1 MARSTSG
8 RGRKT
13 GGTASGSDHANQ
25 SEPEAPGQPGDVTG
39 RTEGLFTDAGSVT
52 LAALLHLLRLTGAE
66 LVLGRRDLDSG
77 PFENAVRVKI
87 DQFTGPTASPEARA
101 AGLAFARHLVE
112 QVLAQIRAQAEVKKS
127 LNSPDANTDKPNPQ
141 AAHPPWK
148 LLN

>member
-13 GGTASGSDHANQ
+13 GGAASDNDSANR
-25 SEPEAPGQPGDVTG
+25 SEPEAPAQPEDVTG

-66 LVLGRRDLDSG
+66 LVLARQDLDPG
-77 PFENAVRVKI
+77 PFERAVRAKI
-87 DQFTGPTASPEARA
+87 DQFTGPTANPEARA
-101 AGLAFARHLVE
+101 AGLGFARHLVE
-112 QVLAQIRAQAEVKKS
+112 QVLNQIRAQAELKKS
-127 LNSPDANTDKPNPQ
+127 LTSPDAHSDGPNAP